1 MLNTAMPEFFAST
14 SKGLIPIL
22 EKEIQDLDLKVIDK
36 GHSGVTFETN
46 WAGCYLANLKLCTA
60 NKVLKPIL
68 DFPAYQLEDLYHN
81 TLKHDFTKYIG
92 VNQTFAIDASLRA
105 SKITDQRMLALK
117 VKDAIADQFRDKF
130 GERPNVDAKDP
141 DLRIVVR
148 LVKNQASLA
157 LDTSG
162 VPLSHRGYRT
172 EQGGAPLREHLAA
185 GLIKMTGWD
194 GKMPLYDPMCG
205 SGTFLIEAALMA
217 QKMAPGL
224 LRKHF
229 AFQNWTT
236 FQEEAWNE
244 VLDKVV
250 AEEAEN
256 PELKLYGSDIIG
268 KMSGITKAN
277 AGRAG
282 VLENIEVFRKS
293 VMEIMPPCEETGMII
308 VNPPY
313 GERLGITEELKD
325 VYRDLSFQLR
335 QHFKG
340 WTLWILSGNED
351 LTGALKM
358 KATKS
363 YRVYNGNIECRFL
376 EYKIR

>member
-1 MLNTAMPEFFAST
+1 MPEFFAST
-14 SKGLIPIL
+14 SKGLIPVL
-22 EKEIQDLDLKVIDK
+22 EKEIQSLDLKVTEK
-36 GHSGVTFETN
+36 GQSGVRFEAS
-46 WAGCYLANLKLCTA
+46 WAGCYLANLKLRTA

-81 TLKHDFTKYIG
+81 TLKHDFTKYID
-92 VNQTFAIDASLRA
+92 VHQTFAIDASLRA

-117 VKDAIADQFRDKF
+117 IKDAIADQFRDKF
-130 GERPNVDAKDP
+130 GERPNVDAKNP
-141 DLRIVVR
+141 DLRIVAR
-148 LVKNQASLA
+148 LVKNQVSLA

-172 EQGGAPLREHLAA
+172 EQGEAPLREHLAA
-185 GLIKMTGWD
+185 GLIKMTEWD
-194 GKMPLYDPMCG
+194 LKTPIYDCMCG
-205 SGTFLIEAALMA
+205 SGTFLIEAALMS

-224 LRKHF
+224 LRKSF
-229 AFQNWTT
+229 AFQNWKT
-236 FQEEAWNE
+236 FQEDAWSE
-244 VLDKVV
+244 VMDSVV

-256 PELKLYGSDIIG
+256 PDLKLYGSDIQG
-268 KMSGITKAN
+268 KLVSITRAN
-277 AGRAG
+277 ASRAG
-282 VLENIEVFRKS
+282 VAENIEAFKKS
-293 VMEIMPPCEETGMII
+293 VTEILPPCEEAGLII

-340 WTLWILSGNED
+340 WTLWILSGNEE

-358 KATKS
+358 KASKS